1 MIELSREHLGIMMEA
16 GYIYIG
22 MRRFKEAR
30 ALFEGLIVLAPES
43 DVPLVAL
50 GNVDFCEGKIPKAVK
65 NYNQALKIDPTSLFA
80 KIYLGEALLF
90 DGKRDEAMSLIKEVA
105 SADKGGAGEFARAL
119 LDAVKAGFDPK
130 KDAPVTGLKVVK

>member
-1 MIELSREHLGIMMEA
+1 MIELSREHLGVMMEA

-30 ALFEGLIVLAPES
+30 SLFEGLIVLAPDS

-50 GNVDFCEGKIPKAVK
+50 GNVEFCEGKIPKAIK
-65 NYNQALKIDPTSLFA
+65 NYKQALKIDPESFFA

-90 DGKRDEAMSLIKEVA
+90 NGKRDDAMELIREVA
-105 SADKGGAGEFARAL
+105 TADKGGAGEFARAL
-119 LDAVKAGFDPK
+119 LDAVKSGFDPM
-130 KDAPVTGLKVVK
+130 KDEPVTGLKRVK

>member
-1 MIELSREHLGIMMEA
+1 MIEISREHLGVMMEA

-30 ALFEGLIVLAPES
+30 SLFEGLIVLAPES

-50 GNVDFCEGKIPKAVK
+50 GNVDFCEGKLPRALK
-65 NYNQALKIDPTSLFA
+65 NYKQALKIDPESFFA

-90 DGKRDEAMSLIKEVA
+90 DGKRDEAMALIKEVA
-105 SADKGGAGEFARAL
+105 KEDSGGAGEFARAL

-130 KDAPVTGLKVVK
+130 KDEPVTGLKRVK